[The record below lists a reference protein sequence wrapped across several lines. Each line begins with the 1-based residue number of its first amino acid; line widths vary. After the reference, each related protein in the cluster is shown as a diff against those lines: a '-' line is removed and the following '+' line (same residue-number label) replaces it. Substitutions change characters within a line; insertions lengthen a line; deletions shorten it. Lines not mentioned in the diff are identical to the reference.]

1 MTLVDNW
8 KEIALKAWSFRIAVL
23 LALIQSI
30 EAGYDMFA
38 SGQTNTTAI
47 IGAFIAFGG
56 ALSRLVAQDSISKP

>member
-23 LALIQSI
+23 LAVIQSI
-30 EAGYDMFA
+30 EAGYDAYA
-38 SGQTNTTAI
+38 SGQANTAAI

-56 ALSRLVAQDSISKP
+56 ALSRLVAQESISK